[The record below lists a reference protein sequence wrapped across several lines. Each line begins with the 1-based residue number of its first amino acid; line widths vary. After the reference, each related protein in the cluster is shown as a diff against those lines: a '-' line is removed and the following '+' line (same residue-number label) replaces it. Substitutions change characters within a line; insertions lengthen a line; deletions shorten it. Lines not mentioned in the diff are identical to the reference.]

1 MRVRRRAAVVVAL
14 LLLAGGVAAFLV
26 PSRQSGRGAVPARDD
41 DARRILRDVAAWD
54 AATHDE
60 RRAAAAWVAA
70 RTDGFAFD
78 GTETF
83 GFDGHRHEIAVFAHA
98 ATGLEFSLI
107 PGGTFLKGSPDGEAE
122 RSSYEGP
129 QHSVT
134 IPGAFLLC
142 RTETTQAGW
151 ERVMGKNPSTG
162 TIGADHPVETVSW
175 NDAQSFCG
183 KTGLRLPSESEWE
196 YSCRAGTTTRFWS
209 GDDEAGLKRVAWFG
223 RDPGAWTQM
232 MNRLRGW
239 LRQAPPATD
248 HHPAALKGANPFGL
262 HDIHGNVW
270 EWCEDAWQPDYVGA
284 PADGAAR
291 RSEAASD
298 RVIRGGGWSST
309 ARYARS
315 AIRGRITPGL
325 RLSSLGFRPARSVA
339 P

>member
-1 MRVRRRAAVVVAL
+1 MRVRRRAVILAL

-83 GFDGHRHEIAVFAHA
+83 GFDGHRHEIAVFSHA

-107 PGGTFLKGSPDGEAE
+107 PGGTFLMGSPEGEAE
-122 RSSYEGP
+122 RLDSEGP

-134 IPGAFLLC
+134 IPGAFLLS
-142 RTETTQAGW
+142 RTETTQAAW
-151 ERVMGKNPSTG
+151 EHVMGKNPSTG

-175 NDAQSFCG
+175 NDAQTFCG
-183 KTGLRLPSESEWE
+183 TSGLRLPSESEWE
-196 YSCRAGTTTRFWS
+196 YACRAGTTTRWWT
-209 GDDEAGLKRVAWFG
+209 GDDEAGLKRVAWY
-223 RDPGAWTQM
+223 DASPGAWTQFVE
-232 MNRLRGW
+232 RVLGW
-239 LRQAPPATD
+239 LGRKPPATD
-248 HHPAALKGANPFGL
+248 HQPVALKDANPFGL

-270 EWCEDAWQPDYVGA
+270 EWCEDARHDDYDGA
-284 PADGAAR
+284 PTDGTAW
-291 RSEAASD
+291 RSEAA
-298 RVIRGGGWSST
+298 
-309 ARYARS
+309 
-315 AIRGRITPGL
+315 P
-325 RLSSLGFRPARSVA
+325 
-339 P
+339 